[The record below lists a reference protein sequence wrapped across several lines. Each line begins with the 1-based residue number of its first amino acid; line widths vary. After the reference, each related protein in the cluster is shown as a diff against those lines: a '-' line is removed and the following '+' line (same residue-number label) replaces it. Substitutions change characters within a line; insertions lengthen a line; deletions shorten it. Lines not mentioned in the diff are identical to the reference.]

1 MFTKLFKDIL
11 YSSIWTENDQTRLV
25 WITMLAMADKRG
37 EVMASVP
44 GLAIAAQVSREGA
57 EMALK
62 CLLSPDPD
70 SRTEEHEGR
79 RIEKVAGGWRLLNHA
94 AYHQKMDQE
103 ERREYQ
109 RKKQAEY
116 REKKKKSSIVNADV
130 NGCKRTVTN
139 AQSLHTE
146 TETETETENPRI
158 SISDKL
164 KSHPRKSGDGSV
176 SEKFEEFWNK
186 VPHKIGKAAAQK
198 AFAKAIKE
206 TDPAVIL
213 GGILD
218 HEAHRL
224 QQANP
229 PSPIHPA
236 TFIRNARWE
245 DEYGA
250 PSSNGNGS
258 EKKRDKDK
266 LYNNPKNA
274 IPPMPKQFIEYMAD
288 LKDFQGNPVELNEH
302 QVKAKWNEK
311 TWRESFR
318 KETKHYGN

>member
-1 MFTKLFKDIL
+1 MIKISKWSDNFETSKSRKLERCDYFHAPARCD
-11 YSSIWTENDQTRLV
+11 SSGYIELMSLGDRGVIAFGIFQG
-25 WITMLAMADKRG
+25 MCQAMAGMRRKVRESGTFQKATG
-37 EVMASVP
+37 EMMSAAHIATLCHVSATLFESAIIELERVGWIEIFASATCP
-44 GLAIAAQVSREGA
+44 PRSDQSSATCPPPREG
-57 EMALK
+57 K
-62 CLLSPDPD
+62 GSKGK
-70 SRTEEHEGR
+70 GR
-79 RIEKVAGGWRLLNHA
+79 E
-94 AYHQKMDQE
+94 
-103 ERREYQ
+103 
-109 RKKQAEY
+109 
-116 REKKKKSSIVNADV
+116 DV
-130 NGCKRTVTN
+130 
-139 AQSLHTE
+139 
-146 TETETETENPRI
+146 

-164 KSHPRKSGDGSV
+164 KSHPEKSGGGSV
-176 SEKFEEFWNK
+176 SEMFEEFWDK

-206 TDPAVIL
+206 TEPAVIL
-213 GGILD
+213 GGLLD

-258 EKKRDKDK
+258 RHPEQMTDAEQRKRDKER
-266 LYNNPKNA
+266 LYNNPKNR